1 MKTPANKSS
10 DHQPRGSERKA
21 TGAANME
28 HFNQMVKARA
38 LHIGKSHVSNE
49 GSSLQVFSFALP
61 L

>member
-1 MKTPANKSS
+1 
-10 DHQPRGSERKA
+10 
-21 TGAANME
+21 ME